1 MGAPMIAHDS
11 VPLREHPR
19 TIGWLGTSALA
30 MGGSNQMVF
39 LVGALILAQGSG
51 AIPILIVG
59 VLLGW
64 AAAPGWI
71 ELVLM
76 WPKRVGGIAATCAEA
91 FRPYSAVLANLTG
104 VCYWWGWVPT
114 CGFTAILS
122 ATALH
127 QWYLPWIP
135 VTPLAIAVVLA
146 FTAINLLGVRTVT
159 RVAIPVAGVAAA
171 LALLSAVVPILAG
184 TVDYEQAVSFHLDTP
199 FDGFFGVVTSAM
211 AGLYL
216 VGFAAPAF
224 EAAACHVGE
233 TRDPERNV
241 PRAMFASGA
250 MAGVFFVVLP
260 LVWLGSVGPAAM
272 GGELMRSLGPT
283 FAPLLA
289 GGAKAAAIWFLIA
302 NMFMGTLQPLAGA
315 SRTLSQLSEDGLLP
329 RSWANR
335 NRRDVPWIATLL
347 TAGLAIG
354 ALAIGVPTWMIAAA
368 NFTYLIGISLPSV
381 AVLLLRRN
389 EPERARPYRAPR
401 GTIGLGV
408 GAGCVW
414 LLATCLGF
422 EQFGL
427 PTVLLSLG
435 LAYAGSLFY
444 AWRLISDRRRAGLP
458 GVQRSLSLKLTGAM
472 VAVMALDGAGYLLA
486 VSSVDA
492 GHPALVSLLQDIFV
506 AVAILTITVG
516 LVLPGIIAQ
525 AVEQISDAA
534 ARLATGTLADL
545 TRAMRALSAGDL
557 DAAKARVDVVPVDV
571 RTRDEIG
578 ELARSFNLMQEE
590 VGRAAEALDGARE
603 GLRQTEAKLER
614 NLAQQTAVAR
624 LGRLAL
630 EGEDLRSLLQETVMI
645 GRIVLGAELSATI
658 AASPDGRELVAG
670 PTALEGMAVS
680 IGPQDA
686 PFGEMRVLRPASVA
700 PFAPDEI
707 AFLEATANVLADAIE
722 RRRSEEELQR
732 QGLHDPLTGLPNR
745 TLFMDRLSLALNQA
759 PRRKTSV
766 AVLFLDLDRF
776 KLVNDSLGH
785 SAGDELLSLL
795 ATRLNEVLRPGDTVA
810 RFGGDE
816 FCVICDDLADPE
828 LAIGIAQ
835 RMTAAL
841 ARPFTLGTSEQ
852 FVSASVGIAVAADL
866 TRTAEDLVGEADAAM
881 YRAKE
886 NGRGGFELFDA
897 VMRGHASER
906 LRIENDLRRA
916 LDTGDELIA
925 HYQPIVTLDH
935 GTIIGVEALAR
946 WNHPQRGLVPPVD
959 FIPVAEESGAILAI
973 GERVLR
979 LACTEAAR
987 WNAATNRALSVS
999 VNLSPRQVAS
1009 PGLVATVAAV
1019 LEQSGL
1025 APALLTLEITEG
1037 VLVAES
1043 EATAQT
1049 LIDLKALG
1057 LRLVLDDFGTG
1068 YSSLAYLRRFPIDGL
1083 KIDRRFI
1090 AAMDTSTQ
1098 DKTIVEAIIKM
1109 AAGLQIDVV
1118 AEGVETLEQA
1128 DSLIRLGCLHAQGF
1142 YYARPMAPGDV
1153 AKLFGSPVPPPEVGH
1168 QVLTRQRPLRRD
1180 ALRG

>member
-1 MGAPMIAHDS
+1 MNAPLSPLAGAQ
-11 VPLREHPR
+11 VPEHPR

-39 LVGALILAQGSG
+39 LVGALIAAQGSG
-51 AIPILIVG
+51 AVPILIAG

-91 FRPYSAVLANLTG
+91 FRPYSPVLANLTG

-127 QWYLPWIP
+127 EWYLPWIP

-146 FTAINLLGVRTVT
+146 FAGINLLGVRTVS
-159 RVAIPVAGVAAA
+159 RVAIPVAGVAAL
-171 LALLSAVVPILAG
+171 LALLSAVIPIFAG
-184 TVDYEQAVSFHLDTP
+184 TVDYDRAVSFHLDTP

-224 EAAACHVGE
+224 EAATCHVGE
-233 TRDPERNV
+233 TKDPARNV
-241 PRAMFASGA
+241 PRAVFASGA
-250 MAGVFFVVLP
+250 MAGLFFVVLP
-260 LVWLGSVGPAAM
+260 VVWLGSIGPDAM

-302 NMFMGTLQPLAGA
+302 NMFMGTMQPLAGA
-315 SRTLSQLSEDGLLP
+315 ARTLSQLSEDGLLP

-335 NRRDVPWIATLL
+335 TSRDVPWIPTLL

-354 ALAIGVPTWMIAAA
+354 ALLLGVPTWMIAAA

-389 EPERARPYRAPR
+389 EPDRARPYRAPR
-401 GTIGLGV
+401 GTIVLGV
-408 GAGCVW
+408 GAGFVW

-427 PTVLLSLG
+427 PTVLLSLA
-435 LAYAGSLFY
+435 LAYAGSVFY

-492 GHPALVSLLQDIFV
+492 GEPALISLLQDIFV

-545 TRAMRALSAGDL
+545 TRAMQALSKGDL
-557 DAAKARVDVVPVDV
+557 DAAKARVDVIPVDV
-571 RTRDEIG
+571 RTRDEVG

-603 GLRQTEAKLER
+603 GLRDTEAKLER

-645 GRIVLGAELSATI
+645 GRTVLGAELSATI
-658 AASPDGRELVAG
+658 AASPDGRALGAG
-670 PTALEGMAVS
+670 SSTLAGLPVP
-680 IGPQDA
+680 IGPQHA
-686 PFGEMRVLRPASVA
+686 PFGEMRVLRPTGVA
-700 PFAPDEI
+700 PFAADEI

-722 RRRSEEELQR
+722 RRRAEEEMRR

-759 PRRKTSV
+759 ARRRTSV

-785 SAGDELLSLL
+785 GAGDELLSLL
-795 ATRLNEVLRPGDTVA
+795 SKRLIEVLRPGDTVA

-835 RMTAAL
+835 RMTEAL
-841 ARPFTLGTSEQ
+841 ARPFMLGPSEQ
-852 FVSASVGIAVAADL
+852 FVSASVGIAVTADMP
-866 TRTAEDLVGEADAAM
+866 RTAEDLVGEADAAM
-881 YRAKE
+881 YRSKE

-906 LRIENDLRRA
+906 LRVENDLRRA
-916 LDTGDELIA
+916 LELGDELIA
-925 HYQPIVTLDH
+925 HYQPIVALD
-935 GTIIGVEALAR
+935 GGRVVGVEALAR
-946 WNHPQRGLVPPVD
+946 WNHPERGLVPPGE
-959 FIPVAEESGAILAI
+959 FIPVAEESGAIIAI

-979 LACTEAAR
+979 LACAEAAG
-987 WNAATNRALSVS
+987 WNAASERPLSVS
-999 VNLSPRQVAS
+999 VNLSPRQVTS
-1009 PGLVATVAAV
+1009 PGMAATVATV
-1019 LEQSGL
+1019 LEETGL
-1025 APALLTLEITEG
+1025 DPALLTLEITEG
-1037 VLVAES
+1037 VLVSES
-1043 EATAQT
+1043 AVTAQI
-1049 LIDLKALG
+1049 LLDLKALG
-1057 LRLVLDDFGTG
+1057 IRLVLDDFGTG

-1090 AAMDTSTQ
+1090 AAMDTSTE
-1098 DKTIVEAIIKM
+1098 DRTIVEAIVKM
-1109 AAGLQIDVV
+1109 AAGLRIGVV
-1118 AEGVETLEQA
+1118 AEGIETLAQA
-1128 DSLIRLGCLHAQGF
+1128 ATLVGLGCIHGQGF
-1142 YYARPMAPGDV
+1142 YYARPMPGDDV
-1153 AKLFGSPVPPPEVGH
+1153 AALFGAPLPTSGRGLMG
-1168 QVLTRQRPLRRD
+1168 VLAGGGRRPTF
-1180 ALRG
+1180 

>member
-1 MGAPMIAHDS
+1 MHAPLSPPDGDE
-11 VPLREHPR
+11 VREHPR
-19 TIGWLGTSALA
+19 TIGWLGTSAMA

-39 LVGALILAQGSG
+39 LVGALIAAQGSG

-71 ELVLM
+71 ELVMM

-91 FRPYSAVLANLTG
+91 FRPYSPVLANLTG

-127 QWYLPWIP
+127 EWYLPWIP
-135 VTPLAIAVVLA
+135 VTPLAIGIVLSFA
-146 FTAINLLGVRTVT
+146 GINLLGVRIVT
-159 RVAIPVAGVAAA
+159 RFAIPVASVAAL
-171 LALLSAVVPILAG
+171 LALLSAVIPVFAG
-184 TVDYEQAVSFHLDTP
+184 TVDYAKAVSFSLDTP
-199 FDGFFGVVTSAM
+199 FDGFFGIVTSAM

-224 EAAACHVGE
+224 EAATCHVGE
-233 TRDPERNV
+233 TKDPTRNV
-241 PRAMFASGA
+241 PRAVFASGV
-250 MAGVFFVVLP
+250 MAGLFFVVLP
-260 LVWLGSVGPAAM
+260 VVWLGSIGPGGM
-272 GGELMRSLGPT
+272 GGELMTTLGPT

-335 NRRDVPWIATLL
+335 NRYDTPWVATLL

-354 ALAIGVPTWMIAAA
+354 ALALGVPTWMIAAA

-389 EPERARPYRAPR
+389 EPARERPYRAPR
-401 GTIGLGV
+401 GTIVLGV

-435 LAYAGSLFY
+435 LAYAGSVFY
-444 AWRLISDRRRAGLP
+444 AWRLVTDRRRAGLP
-458 GVQRSLSLKLTGAM
+458 GVQRSLGLKLTGAM

-486 VSSVDA
+486 VSSVEA
-492 GHPALVSLLQDIFV
+492 SEPALITLLQDIFV

-516 LVLPGIIAQ
+516 LVLPGIIAS
-525 AVEQISDAA
+525 AVEQISGAA

-545 TRAMRALSAGDL
+545 TRAMQALSTGDL
-557 DAAKARVDVVPVDV
+557 DGAKARADIVPVVV
-571 RTRDEIG
+571 RSRDEVG
-578 ELARSFNLMQEE
+578 ELARSFNLMQDE

-603 GLRQTEAKLER
+603 GLRETEAKLER

-630 EGEDLRSLLQETVMI
+630 EGEDLRGLLQETVLI
-645 GRIVLGAELSATI
+645 GRNVLGSELSATI
-658 AASPDGRELVAG
+658 SASSDGHGLGEGPGTLAGLSVPIG
-670 PTALEGMAVS
+670 PTH
-680 IGPQDA
+680 A
-686 PFGEMRVLRPASVA
+686 PFGEMRILRPKAA

-722 RRRSEEELQR
+722 RRRAEEEMRR

-745 TLFMDRLSLALNQA
+745 TLFMDRLALALNQA
-759 PRRKTSV
+759 VRRRSSV
-766 AVLFLDLDRF
+766 AVLFIDLDRF

-785 SAGDELLSLL
+785 GAGDELLTLL
-795 ATRLNEVLRPGDTVA
+795 SARLIDVLRPGDTVA

-816 FCVICDDLADPE
+816 FCVICDDLDDPG

-835 RMTAAL
+835 RMSAAL
-841 ARPFTLGTSEQ
+841 AQPFMLGTSEQ
-852 FVSASVGIAVAADL
+852 FVSASMGIAIATDRG
-866 TRTAEDLVGEADAAM
+866 RTAEDLVGEADAAM
-881 YRAKE
+881 YRSKQ

-906 LRIENDLRRA
+906 LRVENDLRRA
-916 LDTGDELIA
+916 LDAGDELIA
-925 HYQPIVTLDH
+925 HYQPIVTLD
-935 GTIIGVEALAR
+935 GGEVIGVEALAR
-946 WNHPQRGLVPPVD
+946 WNHPERGLVAPGE

-973 GERVLR
+973 GERILR
-979 LACTEAAR
+979 LACGEAAH
-987 WNAATNRALSVS
+987 WNAAGPRPLSVS

-1009 PGLVATVAAV
+1009 PGIAALVAAV
-1019 LEQSGL
+1019 LDESGL
-1025 APALLTLEITEG
+1025 DPALLTLEITEG
-1037 VLVAES
+1037 VLVTES

-1049 LIDLKALG
+1049 LMDLKALG

-1090 AAMDTSTQ
+1090 AAMDTSTP
-1098 DKTIVEAIIKM
+1098 DRTIVEAIIRM

-1118 AEGVETLEQA
+1118 AEGVETIEQA
-1128 DSLIRLGCLHAQGF
+1128 EGLVHLGCAHAQGY
-1142 YYARPMAPGDV
+1142 YYARPMPSTDV
-1153 AKLFGSPVPPPEVGH
+1153 AVRFAHGLPHDLDRSAPAGPPLLKAP
-1168 QVLTRQRPLRRD
+1168 
-1180 ALRG
+1180 

>member
-1 MGAPMIAHDS
+1 MNAPFSPSTGAPA
-11 VPLREHPR
+11 REHPH
-19 TIGWLGTSALA
+19 TIGWLGTSAMA

-39 LVGALILAQGSG
+39 LVGALIAAQGSG

-91 FRPYSAVLANLTG
+91 FRPYSPVLANLTG

-127 QWYLPWIP
+127 EWYLPWIP

-146 FTAINLLGVRTVT
+146 FAGINLLGIRIVT
-159 RVAIPVAGVAAA
+159 RVAIPVAGLAAL
-171 LALLSAVVPILAG
+171 LALLSAVIPVLAG
-184 TVDYEQAVSFHLDTP
+184 TVDYDRATSFTLDTP

-224 EAAACHVGE
+224 EAATCHVGE
-233 TRDPERNV
+233 TRDPTRNV
-241 PRAMFASGA
+241 PRAVFASGA
-250 MAGVFFVVLP
+250 MAGLFFVVLP
-260 LVWLGSVGPAAM
+260 LIWLGSVGPAAM
-272 GGELMRSLGPT
+272 GGELMTTLGPT

-329 RSWANR
+329 RSWAKR
-335 NRRDVPWIATLL
+335 NRHDTPWVATLL

-354 ALAIGVPTWMIAAA
+354 ALALGVPTWMIAAA

-401 GTIGLGV
+401 GTIMLGV

-427 PTVLLSLG
+427 PTVLLSLA
-435 LAYAGSLFY
+435 LAYAGSIFY
-444 AWRLISDRRRAGLP
+444 AWRLVTDRRRAGLP

-472 VAVMALDGAGYLLA
+472 VGVMALDGAGYLLA
-486 VSSVDA
+486 VRSVA
-492 GHPALVSLLQDIFV
+492 QGQPALVSLLQDIFV

-525 AVEQISDAA
+525 AVEQISAAA

-545 TRAMRALSAGDL
+545 TRAMEALSTGDL
-557 DAAKARVDVVPVDV
+557 AAAKARADVIPVVV
-571 RTRDEIG
+571 RSRDELG
-578 ELARSFNLMQEE
+578 ELARSFNLMQDE
-590 VGRAAEALDGARE
+590 VGRAALALDGARE
-603 GLRQTEAKLER
+603 GLRTTEAKLER

-630 EGEDLRSLLQETVMI
+630 EGEDLRDLLQETVVI
-645 GRIVLGAELSATI
+645 GRAVLGAELSATI
-658 AASPDGRELVAG
+658 TASADGRGIGEG
-670 PTALEGMAVS
+670 PSAMEGLPLP
-680 IGPQDA
+680 IGPQHA
-686 PFGEMRVLRPASVA
+686 PFGELRVLRAT

-722 RRRSEEELQR
+722 RRRAEEQMRR

-759 PRRKTSV
+759 ARRKTSV
-766 AVLFLDLDRF
+766 AVLFIDLDRF

-785 SAGDELLSLL
+785 GAGDELLCML
-795 ATRLNEVLRPGDTVA
+795 AARLVEVLRPGDTVA

-816 FCVICDDLADPE
+816 FCVICDDLREPE

-835 RMTAAL
+835 RMSSAL
-841 ARPFTLGTSEQ
+841 APSFALGTTEQ
-852 FVSASVGIAVAADL
+852 FVSASVGIAVATDL
-866 TRTAEDLVGEADAAM
+866 ARTAEDLVGEADAAM

-906 LRIENDLRRA
+906 LRVENDLRRA
-916 LDTGDELIA
+916 LDLGDELVA
-925 HYQPIVTLDH
+925 HYQPIVALDG
-935 GTIIGVEALAR
+935 GTVVGVEALVR
-946 WNHPQRGLVPPVD
+946 WNHPDRGLVPPGD
-959 FIPVAEESGAILAI
+959 FIPVAEESGAILLI
-973 GERVLR
+973 GEHVLR
-979 LACTEAAR
+979 LACAEAAG
-987 WNAATNRALSVS
+987 WNAASERPLSVS
-999 VNLSPRQVAS
+999 VNLAPRQVTS
-1009 PGLVATVAAV
+1009 PGLVAMVADV
-1019 LEQSGL
+1019 LLETGL
-1025 APALLTLEITEG
+1025 DPASLTLEITEG
-1037 VLVAES
+1037 VLVTES

-1049 LIDLKALG
+1049 LLDLKALG

-1098 DKTIVEAIIKM
+1098 DRTIVEAIIKM

-1128 DSLIRLGCLHAQGF
+1128 ESLVGLGCVHAQGF
-1142 YYARPMAPGDV
+1142 YYARPLPPGAVAELFDRALPAAPGTLMSAPAAGAPRPV
-1153 AKLFGSPVPPPEVGH
+1153 A
-1168 QVLTRQRPLRRD
+1168 
-1180 ALRG
+1180 

>member
-1 MGAPMIAHDS
+1 MIPHDRAQ
-11 VPLREHPR
+11 PREHPR

-39 LVGALILAQGSG
+39 LVGALIAAQGSG

-59 VLLGW
+59 LLLGW

-91 FRPYSAVLANLTG
+91 FRPYSPVLANLTG

-127 QWYLPWIP
+127 EWYLPWIP

-146 FTAINLLGVRTVT
+146 FTAINFLGVRAVT
-159 RVAIPVAGVAAA
+159 RVAIPVASVAAG
-171 LALLSAVVPILAG
+171 LALLSAVVPVLAG
-184 TVDYEQAVSFHLDTP
+184 TVDYEQAVSFHLETP
-199 FDGFFGVVTSAM
+199 FDGFFGAVTSAM

-224 EAAACHVGE
+224 EAATCHVGE
-233 TRDPERNV
+233 TKDPERNV
-241 PRAMFASGA
+241 PRAVFVSGG
-250 MAGVFFVVLP
+250 MAGLFFVALP
-260 LVWLGSVGPAAM
+260 LVWLGSIGPSGM
-272 GGELMRSLGPT
+272 GGELMTTLGPT

-302 NMFMGTLQPLAGA
+302 NMFMGTMQPLAGA
-315 SRTLSQLSEDGLLP
+315 SRTLAQLSEDGLLP
-329 RSWANR
+329 RSWGYR
-335 NRRDVPWIATLL
+335 TRRDVPWIATLL
-347 TAGLAIG
+347 TASLAIG

-368 NFTYLIGISLPSV
+368 NFTYLIGIGLPSV
-381 AVLLLRRN
+381 AVWLLRRN
-389 EPERARPYRAPR
+389 EPARERPYRAPR
-401 GTIGLGV
+401 GTIFLGV
-408 GAGCVW
+408 GAGFVW
-414 LLATCLGF
+414 LVATCLGF

-427 PTVLLSLG
+427 PTVLLSIG

-444 AWRLISDRRRAGLP
+444 AWRRITDRRRAGLP
-458 GVQRSLSLKLTGAM
+458 GVQRSLGLKLTGAM
-472 VAVMALDGAGYLLA
+472 VVVMALDGAGYLLA

-492 GHPALVSLLQDIFV
+492 GDPALISLLQDIFV

-516 LVLPGIIAQ
+516 LILPGIIAQ

-534 ARLATGTLADL
+534 ARLATGTVADL
-545 TRAMRALSAGDL
+545 TRAMRALSTGDL
-557 DAAKARVDVVPVDV
+557 EAAKARVDVIPVDV
-571 RTRDEIG
+571 RSRDEVG
-578 ELARSFNLMQEE
+578 AMARSFNLMQDE

-603 GLRQTEAKLER
+603 GLARTEAKLER

-630 EGEDLRSLLQETVMI
+630 EGEDLRGLLQETVTI
-645 GRIVLGAELSATI
+645 GRTVLGAELGATI
-658 AASPDGRELVAG
+658 AGSPEGHALVVGLSAG
-670 PTALEGMAVS
+670 EGLAVP

-686 PFGEMRVLRPASVA
+686 PFGEMHVMRPAGVA
-700 PFAPDEI
+700 SFAPDEI
-707 AFLEATANVLADAIE
+707 AFLQATANVLADAIE
-722 RRRSEEELQR
+722 RRRSEEETRR
-732 QGLHDPLTGLPNR
+732 QALHDPLTGLPNR
-745 TLFMDRLSLALNQA
+745 TLFMDRLSLALNHTA
-759 PRRKTSV
+759 RRKTSV

-776 KLVNDSLGH
+776 KFVNDSLGH
-785 SAGDELLSLL
+785 VAGDQLLCLL
-795 ATRLNEVLRPGDTVA
+795 AGRLSDALRPGDTVA

-816 FCVICDDLADPE
+816 FCVICDDLAGPAM
-828 LAIGIAQ
+828 AIGVAQ

-841 ARPFTLGTSEQ
+841 ARPFELGTSEQ
-852 FVSASVGIAVAADL
+852 FVSASVGIAIAEDR

-897 VMRGHASER
+897 AMRGYASER
-906 LRIENDLRRA
+906 LRVENDLRRA
-916 LDTGDELIA
+916 LEAGDELIA
-925 HYQPIVTLDH
+925 HYQPIVTLAA
-935 GTIIGVEALAR
+935 GEITGVEALVR
-946 WNHPQRGLVPPVD
+946 WNHPGRGLVAPGE

-979 LACTEAAR
+979 LACGDMAR
-987 WNAATNRALSVS
+987 WNAASDTRKLSVS

-1009 PGLVATVAAV
+1009 PDIAATVAAV
-1019 LEQSGL
+1019 LEETGL
-1025 APALLTLEITEG
+1025 DPAALTLEITEG
-1037 VLVAES
+1037 VLVTES

-1090 AAMDTSTQ
+1090 AAMDTSTE
-1098 DKTIVEAIIKM
+1098 DRTIVEAIVKM

-1118 AEGVETLEQA
+1118 AEGVETIEQA
-1128 DSLIRLGCLHAQGF
+1128 ESLAGLGCRHAQGF
-1142 YYARPMAPGDV
+1142 YYSRPMPPGDL
-1153 AKLFGSPVPPPEVGH
+1153 ATLLDSRLPSAAIAGSAATV
-1168 QVLTRQRPLRRD
+1168 
-1180 ALRG
+1180 

>member
-1 MGAPMIAHDS
+1 MNAPFSPSTGAQVRD
-11 VPLREHPR
+11 HPR

-39 LVGALILAQGSG
+39 LVGALIAAQGSG
-51 AIPILIVG
+51 AVPILIAG

-64 AAAPGWI
+64 AAAPGWV

-91 FRPYSAVLANLTG
+91 FRPYSPVLANLTG

-127 QWYLPWIP
+127 EWYLPWIP
-135 VTPLAIAVVLA
+135 VTPLAIGVVLA
-146 FTAINLLGVRTVT
+146 FAGINLLGVRTVT
-159 RVAIPVAGVAAA
+159 RVAIPVAGVAAF
-171 LALLSAVVPILAG
+171 LALLSAVIPILAG
-184 TVDYEQAVSFHLDTP
+184 TVDYARAVSFHLDTP

-224 EAAACHVGE
+224 EAATCHVGE
-233 TRDPERNV
+233 TKDPTRNV
-241 PRAMFASGA
+241 PRAVFASGA
-250 MAGVFFVVLP
+250 MAGLFFVVLP
-260 LVWLGSVGPAAM
+260 LVWLGSVGPGAM

-289 GGAKAAAIWFLIA
+289 GTAKAAAIWFLIA
-302 NMFMGTLQPLAGA
+302 NMFMGTMQPLAGA

-335 NRRDVPWIATLL
+335 NRRDVPWIPTLL

-354 ALAIGVPTWMIAAA
+354 ALLLGVPTWMIAAA

-389 EPERARPYRAPR
+389 EPERERPYRAPR
-401 GTIGLGV
+401 GTIMLGV
-408 GAGCVW
+408 GAGAVW

-435 LAYAGSLFY
+435 LAYAGSVFY
-444 AWRLISDRRRAGLP
+444 AWRLISDRRRAGMP

-486 VSSVDA
+486 VSSVA
-492 GHPALVSLLQDIFV
+492 EGQPALISLLQDIFV

-516 LVLPGIIAQ
+516 LILPGIIAQ

-545 TRAMRALSAGDL
+545 TRAMRALSTGDL

-578 ELARSFNLMQEE
+578 ELARSFNTMQEE

-630 EGEDLRSLLQETVMI
+630 EGEDLRTLLQETVTI
-645 GRIVLGAELSATI
+645 GRTVLGADLSATI
-658 AASPDGRELVAG
+658 AASSDGHGVGAG
-670 PTALEGMAVS
+670 PGGLEGLRVS
-680 IGPQDA
+680 IGSQQTPL
-686 PFGEMRVLRPASVA
+686 GELRVVRPAGDT

-722 RRRSEEELQR
+722 RRRAEEAMRR

-759 PRRKTSV
+759 VRRKTSV

-776 KLVNDSLGH
+776 KLVNDSFGH
-785 SAGDELLSLL
+785 GAGDELLCQL
-795 ATRLNEVLRPGDTVA
+795 AARLTDVLRPGDTVA

-816 FCVICDDLADPE
+816 FCVIADDLDDPE

-835 RMTAAL
+835 RLTAAL
-841 ARPFTLGTSEQ
+841 ERPFTLDASDQ
-852 FVSASVGIAVAADL
+852 FVSGSVGIAVAGSL

-906 LRIENDLRRA
+906 LRVENDLRRA
-916 LDTGDELIA
+916 LELGDELVA
-925 HYQPIVTLDH
+925 HYQPIVTL
-935 GTIIGVEALAR
+935 GTGEIVGVEALVR
-946 WNHPQRGLVPPVD
+946 WNHSQRGLVSPGE
-959 FIPVAEESGAILAI
+959 FIPVAEESGAIIAI
-973 GERVLR
+973 GEHVLR
-979 LACTEAAR
+979 LACAEGAR
-987 WNAATNRALSVS
+987 WNAASERPLSVS

-1009 PGLVATVAAV
+1009 PGITATVAAV
-1019 LEQSGL
+1019 LEETGL
-1025 APALLTLEITEG
+1025 DPAALTLEITEG
-1037 VLVAES
+1037 VLVTES
-1043 EATAQT
+1043 DATAQT
-1049 LIDLKALG
+1049 LLDLKALG

-1090 AAMDTSTQ
+1090 AAMDTSTE
-1098 DKTIVEAIIKM
+1098 DMTIVEAIVKM
-1109 AAGLQIDVV
+1109 AAGLKIDVV
-1118 AEGVETLEQA
+1118 AEGVETIEQA
-1128 DSLIRLGCLHAQGF
+1128 ESLVRLGCVHAQGF
-1142 YYARPMAPGDV
+1142 YYARPMAAGDIV
-1153 AKLFGSPVPPPEVGH
+1153 RLFDGRLPAAAPA
-1168 QVLTRQRPLRRD
+1168 LTATP
-1180 ALRG
+1180 A

>member
-1 MGAPMIAHDS
+1 MNASSLPSGGAQ
-11 VPLREHPR
+11 VREHPH
-19 TIGWLGTSALA
+19 TIGWLGTSAMA

-39 LVGALILAQGSG
+39 LVGALIAAQGSG
-51 AIPILIVG
+51 AVPILIVG

-91 FRPYSAVLANLTG
+91 FRPYSPVLANLTG

-127 QWYLPWIP
+127 EWYLPWIP

-146 FTAINLLGVRTVT
+146 FAGINLLGIRIVT
-159 RVAIPVAGVAAA
+159 RVAIPVASVAAL
-171 LALLSAVVPILAG
+171 LALLSAVIPVLAG
-184 TVDYEQAVSFHLDTP
+184 TVDYAQATSFSLDTP

-224 EAAACHVGE
+224 EAATCHVGE
-233 TRDPERNV
+233 TRDPTRNV
-241 PRAMFASGA
+241 PRAVFASGA
-250 MAGVFFVVLP
+250 MAGLFFVVLP

-272 GGELMRSLGPT
+272 GGELMTSLGPT

-329 RSWANR
+329 RSWAKR
-335 NRRDVPWIATLL
+335 NRHDTPWVATLL

-354 ALAIGVPTWMIAAA
+354 ALALGVPTWMIAAA

-401 GTIGLGV
+401 GTIMLGV

-435 LAYAGSLFY
+435 LAYAGSIFY
-444 AWRLISDRRRAGLP
+444 AWRLITDRRRAGLP

-486 VSSVDA
+486 VQSVDV
-492 GHPALVSLLQDIFV
+492 GHPALISLLQDIFV

-525 AVEQISDAA
+525 AVEQISAAA

-545 TRAMRALSAGDL
+545 TRAMQALSTGDL
-557 DAAKARVDVVPVDV
+557 AAAKARADIVPVVV
-571 RTRDEIG
+571 RSRDEVG

-603 GLRQTEAKLER
+603 GLRKTEAKLER

-630 EGEDLRSLLQETVMI
+630 EGEDLRDLLQETVTI
-645 GRIVLGAELSATI
+645 GRAVLGAELSATI
-658 AASPDGRELVAG
+658 TAADGRGLGAG
-670 PTALEGMAVS
+670 PSTLEGLPVP
-680 IGPQDA
+680 IGPQHA
-686 PFGEMRVLRPASVA
+686 PFGELRVVRPVV
-700 PFAPDEI
+700 FAPDEI

-722 RRRSEEELQR
+722 RRRAEEEMSR

-759 PRRKTSV
+759 ARRKTSV
-766 AVLFLDLDRF
+766 AVLFIDLDRF

-785 SAGDELLSLL
+785 GAGDELLCML
-795 ATRLNEVLRPGDTVA
+795 AARLIEVLRPGDTVA

-816 FCVICDDLADPE
+816 FCVICDDLDDPE

-841 ARPFTLGTSEQ
+841 ARPFMLGTSEQ
-852 FVSASVGIAVAADL
+852 FVSASVGIAVATDL
-866 TRTAEDLVGEADAAM
+866 ARTAEDLVGEADAAM

-906 LRIENDLRRA
+906 LRVENDLRRA
-916 LDTGDELIA
+916 LELGDELIA
-925 HYQPIVTLDH
+925 HYQPIVTLDG
-935 GTIIGVEALAR
+935 GTVVGVEALAR
-946 WNHPQRGLVPPVD
+946 WKHPERGLVPPGE
-959 FIPVAEESGAILAI
+959 FIPVAEESGAILLI
-973 GERVLR
+973 GERILR
-979 LACTEAAR
+979 LACAEAAR
-987 WNAATNRALSVS
+987 WSAVGERPLSVS
-999 VNLSPRQVAS
+999 VNLSPRQVTS
-1009 PGLVATVAAV
+1009 PGIAALVAGV
-1019 LEQSGL
+1019 LEETGL
-1025 APALLTLEITEG
+1025 DPALLTLEITEG
-1037 VLVAES
+1037 VLVTDSA
-1043 EATAQT
+1043 ATAQT
-1049 LIDLKALG
+1049 LLDLKALG

-1098 DKTIVEAIIKM
+1098 DRTIVEAIIKM
-1109 AAGLQIDVV
+1109 AAGLQIGVV
-1118 AEGVETLEQA
+1118 AEGVETIEQA
-1128 DSLIRLGCLHAQGF
+1128 ESLVRLGCIHAQGF
-1142 YYARPMAPGDV
+1142 YYARPLPADDV
-1153 AKLFGSPVPPPEVGH
+1153 AELFEQGLPVMSEPVAAGSLPV
-1168 QVLTRQRPLRRD
+1168 
-1180 ALRG
+1180 A

>member
-1 MGAPMIAHDS
+1 VDGRLISQDDAQPAA
-11 VPLREHPR
+11 HPR

-39 LVGALILAQGSG
+39 LVGALIAAQGSG
-51 AIPILIVG
+51 AVPILVVG

-64 AAAPGWI
+64 AAAPGWL

-91 FRPYSAVLANLTG
+91 FRPYSPVLANLTG

-127 QWYLPWIP
+127 EWYLPWIP

-146 FTAINLLGVRTVT
+146 FTGINLLGVRAVT
-159 RVAIPVAGVAAA
+159 RVAIPIASLAAL
-171 LALLSAVVPILAG
+171 LALLSAVVPILSG
-184 TVDYEQAVSFHLDTP
+184 TVDYDQAVSFRLDTP
-199 FDGFFGVVTSAM
+199 FDGFFGTVTSAM

-233 TRDPERNV
+233 TKDPARNV

-250 MAGVFFVVLP
+250 MAGLFFVVLP
-260 LVWLGSVGPAAM
+260 LVWLGSIGPAAM
-272 GGELMRSLGPT
+272 GGELMRTLGPT
-283 FAPLLA
+283 YAPLLA
-289 GGAKAAAIWFLIA
+289 GTAKAAAIWFLIA

-335 NRRDVPWIATLL
+335 NRRDVPWVATLL

-354 ALAIGVPTWMIAAA
+354 ALALGVPTWMIAAA

-381 AVLLLRRN
+381 AVMLLRRN
-389 EPERARPYRAPR
+389 EPDRARPYRAPR

-408 GAGCVW
+408 GAGAVW

-435 LAYAGSLFY
+435 LAYAGSVFY
-444 AWRLISDRRRAGLP
+444 IWRRVSDRRRTGLP
-458 GVQRSLSLKLTGAM
+458 AVQRSLSLKLTGAM

-486 VSSVDA
+486 VSSVDS
-492 GHPALVSLLQDIFV
+492 GQSALVSLLQDIFV

-534 ARLATGTLADL
+534 ARLATGTVADL
-545 TRAMRALSAGDL
+545 TRAMRALSTGDL
-557 DAAKARVDVVPVDV
+557 EAARARVDVIPVDV
-571 RTRDEIG
+571 RSRDELG
-578 ELARSFNLMQEE
+578 AMARSFNLMQDE
-590 VGRAAEALDGARE
+590 VGRAAEALDDARE
-603 GLRQTEAKLER
+603 GLARTEAKLER

-630 EGEDLRSLLQETVMI
+630 EGEDLRSLLHEIVMI
-645 GRIVLGAELSATI
+645 GQTVLGADLSATI
-658 AASPDGRELVAG
+658 QAMDGPGLRAG
-670 PTALEGMAVS
+670 PSVIDGMLVP
-680 IGPQDA
+680 IGPQQA
-686 PFGEMRVLRPASVA
+686 PFGELRVLRPSGIA
-700 PFAPDEI
+700 PFARDEI

-722 RRRSEEELQR
+722 RRRSEEEMQR
-732 QGLHDPLTGLPNR
+732 QALRDPLTGLPNR
-745 TLFMDRLSLALNQA
+745 TLFMDRLELALNHSSRQHS
-759 PRRKTSV
+759 SV
-766 AVLFLDLDRF
+766 AVLFLDVDRF

-785 SAGDELLSLL
+785 AAGDELLCIL
-795 ATRLNEVLRPGDTVA
+795 AGRLTELLRPGDTVA

-816 FCVICDDLADPE
+816 FCVICDDLTEPE
-828 LAIGIAQ
+828 MAINIAQ

-841 ARPFTLGTSEQ
+841 ARPVTLGTSEQ
-852 FVSASVGIAVAADL
+852 FVSTSVGIAVTVDRS
-866 TRTAEDLVGEADAAM
+866 RTAEDLVGEADAAM

-886 NGRGGFELFDA
+886 NGGGRFELFDA
-897 VMRGHASER
+897 VMRGHASQR

-916 LDTGDELIA
+916 LDAGDELIA
-925 HYQPIVTLDH
+925 HYQPIVAVD
-935 GTIIGVEALAR
+935 GGKIIGVEALAR
-946 WNHPQRGLVPPVD
+946 WNHPERGLVPPGE
-959 FIPVAEESGAILAI
+959 FIPIAEESGAILAI
-973 GERVLR
+973 GEHVLR
-979 LACTEAAR
+979 LACGEAAA
-987 WNAATNRALSVS
+987 WNATQVDRPLGVS
-999 VNLSPRQVAS
+999 VNLSPRQVTS
-1009 PGLVATVAAV
+1009 PGIAATVAAV
-1019 LEQSGL
+1019 LAETGL
-1025 APALLTLEITEG
+1025 DPAALTLEITEG
-1037 VLVAES
+1037 VLVTES
-1043 EATAQT
+1043 DATAQT

-1090 AAMDTSTQ
+1090 AAMDTSTE
-1098 DKTIVEAIIKM
+1098 DRTIVEAIVKM

-1118 AEGVETLEQA
+1118 AEGVETIRQA
-1128 DSLIRLGCLHAQGF
+1128 ETLIRLGCLHAQGF
-1142 YYARPMAPGDV
+1142 YYARPMPPADVVTLLDGCLPADARPPVRTGAP
-1153 AKLFGSPVPPPEVGH
+1153 SIE
-1168 QVLTRQRPLRRD
+1168 T
-1180 ALRG
+1180 

>member
-1 MGAPMIAHDS
+1 MDGRSIPHDRAQ
-11 VPLREHPR
+11 LREHPR

-39 LVGALILAQGSG
+39 LVGALIAAQGSG
-51 AIPILIVG
+51 AIPILIIG

-91 FRPYSAVLANLTG
+91 FRPYSPILANLTG

-127 QWYLPWIP
+127 EWYLPFIP
-135 VTPLAIAVVLA
+135 ITPLAIAVVLA
-146 FTAINLLGVRTVT
+146 FTGINLLGVRTVT
-159 RVAIPVAGVAAA
+159 RVAIPVACVAAA
-171 LALLSAVVPILAG
+171 LAFLSALIPVLAG
-184 TVDYEQAVSFHLDTP
+184 TVDYGRAVSFHLDTP
-199 FDGFFGVVTSAM
+199 FDGFFGAVTSAM

-224 EAAACHVGE
+224 EAATCHVGE
-233 TRDPERNV
+233 TKDPARNV
-241 PRAMFASGA
+241 PRAVFASGA
-250 MAGVFFVVLP
+250 MAGLFFIVLP
-260 LVWLGSVGPAAM
+260 LVWLGSVGSDGM
-272 GGELMRSLGPT
+272 GGELMRTLGPT

-289 GGAKAAAIWFLIA
+289 GGAKAAAIWFLIS

-315 SRTLSQLSEDGLLP
+315 SRTLAQLSEDGLLP

-335 NRRDVPWIATLL
+335 TRRDVPWIPTLL
-347 TAGLAIG
+347 TAGLAIA
-354 ALAIGVPTWMIAAA
+354 ALGLGVPTWMIAAA

-389 EPERARPYRAPR
+389 EPDRERPYRAPR
-401 GTIGLGV
+401 GTVMLGV
-408 GAGCVW
+408 GAGVVW
-414 LLATCLGF
+414 LVATCLGF

-435 LAYAGSLFY
+435 LAYAGSGLY
-444 AWRLISDRRRAGLP
+444 IWRRVSDRRRAGLP
-458 GVQRSLSLKLTGAM
+458 GIRSSLSLKLTGAM

-492 GHPALVSLLQDIFV
+492 GQPALISLLQDIFV

-534 ARLATGTLADL
+534 ARLATGTVADL
-545 TRAMRALSAGDL
+545 TRAMRALSTGDL
-557 DAAKARVDVVPVDV
+557 EAARARVDIIHVDV
-571 RTRDEIG
+571 RSRDEVG
-578 ELARSFNLMQEE
+578 AMARSFNLMQDE

-603 GLRQTEAKLER
+603 GLARTEAKLER

-630 EGEDLRSLLQETVMI
+630 EGEDLRSLLQETVDM
-645 GRIVLGAELSATI
+645 GRTVLDAELSATI
-658 AASPDGRELVAG
+658 DASPDGRVLGAG
-670 PTALEGMAVS
+670 ASAIEGLHVS
-680 IGPQDA
+680 IGPKDA
-686 PFGEMRVLRPASVA
+686 PFGAMRVLRPAG
-700 PFAPDEI
+700 FAPDEI

-722 RRRSEEELQR
+722 RRRSEEEVQR
-732 QGLHDPLTGLPNR
+732 QALHDPLTGLPNR
-745 TLFMDRLSLALNQA
+745 TLFMDRLSLALNHCA
-759 PRRKTSV
+759 RRGTSV

-785 SAGDELLSLL
+785 GAGDELLCLL
-795 ATRLNEVLRPGDTVA
+795 AGRLTDVLRPGDTVA

-816 FCVICDDLADPE
+816 FCMICDDLAEPE
-828 LAIGIAQ
+828 MAIGIAQ
-835 RMTAAL
+835 RMTEAL
-841 ARPFTLGTSEQ
+841 ASPFELGTTEQ
-852 FVSASVGIAVAADL
+852 FVSSSVGIAVSGDL

-886 NGRGGFELFDA
+886 NGRGGLELFDA

-906 LRIENDLRRA
+906 LQVENDLRRA
-916 LDTGDELIA
+916 LETGDELIA
-925 HYQPIVTLDH
+925 HYQPIVALD
-935 GTIIGVEALAR
+935 GGAIIGLEALVR
-946 WNHPQRGLVPPVD
+946 WNHPERGVVAPDD

-979 LACTEAAR
+979 LACAEAVR
-987 WNAATNRALSVS
+987 WNATSERPLSVS
-999 VNLSPRQVAS
+999 VNLSPRQVSS
-1009 PGLVATVAAV
+1009 PAIAATVAAV
-1019 LEQSGL
+1019 LEETGL
-1025 APALLTLEITEG
+1025 DPAALTLEITEG
-1037 VLVAES
+1037 VLVTES

-1049 LIDLKALG
+1049 LVDLKALG

-1090 AAMDTSTQ
+1090 GAMDGSAE
-1098 DKTIVEAIIKM
+1098 DRTIVEAIVNM

-1118 AEGVETLEQA
+1118 AEGVETIEQA
-1128 DSLIRLGCLHAQGF
+1128 DTLMRLGCLHAQGF
-1142 YYARPMAPGDV
+1142 YYARPMPADDV
-1153 AKLFGSPVPPPEVGH
+1153 PDVIDTNLPRPDAGPPALAGVP
-1168 QVLTRQRPLRRD
+1168 
-1180 ALRG
+1180 ALEN